1 MEVHTLCESSQV
13 TNDIQ
18 MLIMVVM
25 VVHMS
30 SAAP

>member
-18 MLIMVVM
+18 MLVM
-25 VVHMS
+25 VVHKS
-30 SAAP
+30 SASP